1 MGVDW
6 TNVILGVLT
15 LLSGCGWIVSGRKH
29 RQEIESMEADVRQK
43 EMNLSRDY
51 VTEFRTFIAVPLQRE
66 VSELRAEVA
75 ELRYAIQAIDV
86 CAHRDRCPVVG
97 RMQRPAKGEA

>member
-1 MGVDW
+1 MGIDW
-6 TNVILGVLT
+6 TNVILGLLT
-15 LLSGCGWIVSGRKH
+15 LLSGCGWLMDRRRH
-29 RQEIESMEADVRQK
+29 RQEVRCLEADNRQK

-86 CAHRDRCPVVG
+86 CAHRDRCPVVD
-97 RMQRPAKGEA
+97 RMQRSAKSEV